1 MPCYRIDGI
10 TPVVA
15 KTAYIAGTATL
26 IGDVIVG
33 EGVYIAPGASLRGDF
48 GRIIIAD
55 GANVQ
60 DNCVMHGFPKTDTLV
75 EEEGH
80 VGHSAILH
88 GCRVGKNAMIGIGA
102 IVLDNAVIGESAI
115 IAAGAVVT
123 ANMVVPP
130 RSLCVGMPA
139 KVLRQLRGDEME
151 WKKQG
156 TLAYQQLAQ
165 RALDGKTGMQEVQP
179 LPEIEEGRRR
189 IEDVLPEM
197 MEALMPKKSGSK

>member
-15 KTAYIAGTATL
+15 KTAYVAETAIL

-33 EGVYIAPGASLRGDF
+33 EGVYIAPGACLRGDF
-48 GRIIIAD
+48 GRIIVAD

-60 DNCVMHGFPKTDTLV
+60 DNCVMHSFPKMDMVV

-80 VGHSAILH
+80 VGHAAVLH
-88 GCRVGKNAMIGIGA
+88 GCRVGQNAMIGIGA

-115 IAAGAVVT
+115 VAAGAVVT
-123 ANMVVPP
+123 ANTLIPP

-139 KVLRQLRGDEME
+139 KVLRQLRGDELD

-156 TLAYQQLAQ
+156 TLAYQHLCR
-165 RALDGKTGMQEVQP
+165 RALDGETGVREVQP
-179 LPEIEEGRRR
+179 LRKIEEGRRR
-189 IEDVLPEM
+189 MEEAHPEM
-197 MEALMPKKSGSK
+197 MLALAPKKSGV